1 MPSTQYGP
9 WTITGSREVFRSEF
23 ITLRHDDVR
32 KPDGSPGTYTT
43 ARVKSGV
50 AVLPV
55 DEHGQVYLVKQ
66 FRYAIG
72 RDSVEVI
79 SGGIDDEEPPAEA
92 VRREAEE
99 EAGIVAGS
107 WTELG
112 YVDLDTSIVKGPV
125 YLFWPATSGS
135 GNARARPPNRLRG
148 AQSPLRRGPAAWCR
162 KASSP
167 TASSCVPHPQSRR
180 QHWGIRVLRIMDIG
194 RECVDKA

>member
-1 MPSTQYGP
+1 MPEKQYGP
-9 WTITGSREVFRSEF
+9 WTITDSREIFRSEF
-23 ITLRHDDVR
+23 ITVRNDDVR

-55 DEHGQVYLVKQ
+55 NEHGEVYLVRQ

-79 SGGIDDEEPPAEA
+79 SGGIDGEEPPAEA

-107 WTELG
+107 WTGLG
-112 YVDLDTSIVKGPV
+112 HVDLDTSIVKGPV
-125 YLFWPATSGS
+125 YLFLARDLQFKETHREATEQMQVLKVPY
-135 GNARARPPNRLRG
+135 AEALRMV
-148 AQSPLRRGPAAWCR
+148 QESIITHSP
-162 KASSP
+162 
-167 TASSCVPHPQSRR
+167 SCVL
-180 QHWGIRVLRIMDIG
+180 IL
-194 RECVDKA
+194 KARDLI

>member
-1 MPSTQYGP
+1 MPDKQYGP
-9 WTITGSREVFRSEF
+9 WTITGSREVFQSEF
-23 ITLRHDDVR
+23 ITLRNDDVL
-32 KPDGSPGTYTT
+32 KPDGSPGTYAT

-79 SGGIDDEEPPAEA
+79 SGGIDDAEPPAEA

-107 WTELG
+107 WTDLG
-112 YVDLDTSIVKGPV
+112 HIDLDTSIVKGPV
-125 YLFWPATSGS
+125 YLFLARDLQFRETHREATEQMEILKVPY
-135 GNARARPPNRLRG
+135 AEALRMV
-148 AQSPLRRGPAAWCR
+148 QESNITHSP
-162 KASSP
+162 
-167 TASSCVPHPQSRR
+167 SCVLILKARDLVQGDRR
-180 QHWGIRVLRIMDIG
+180 PEEG
-194 RECVDKA
+194 RPEEGAPD